1 MTLNEYQKLTNTTAI
16 YPKEQGV
23 NYCIL
28 GLNGESGELCN
39 KYKKVIRDNKGILSE
54 EKRID
59 LIKETGDCLWY
70 ISQLCSELGISLE
83 DVAKSNIDKLL
94 DRKERNVIG
103 GSGDN
108 R

>member
-1 MTLNEYQKLTNTTAI
+1 MKLNEYQELTSKTAI
-16 YPKEQGV
+16 YPKEHGV

-39 KYKKVIRDNKGILSE
+39 KYKKVIRDNNGVLSE
-54 EKRID
+54 EKRKD
-59 LIKETGDCLWY
+59 LIQETGDCLWY
-70 ISQLCSELGISLE
+70 ISQLCSELGVTLSE
-83 DVAKSNIDKLL
+83 VAESNISKLL
-94 DRKERNVIG
+94 DRKQRNVIT